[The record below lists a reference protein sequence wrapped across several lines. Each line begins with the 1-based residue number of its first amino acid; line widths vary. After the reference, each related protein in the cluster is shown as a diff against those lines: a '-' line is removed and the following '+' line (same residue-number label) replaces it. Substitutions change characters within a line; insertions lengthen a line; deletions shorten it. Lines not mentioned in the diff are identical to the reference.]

1 MYFLEPFVFF
11 VGQFCMGYWFLIDDF
26 LVKGM
31 FDHFLL
37 VLVKDAKS
45 MYEWMLCL
53 LQNYLLFSLR
63 RAATLAVDF
72 FFFLFDRMK
81 YS

>member
-45 MYEWMLCL
+45 MYECFAFFKTTFSSPSEGQL
-53 LQNYLLFSLR
+53 L
-63 RAATLAVDF
+63 
-72 FFFLFDRMK
+72 
-81 YS
+81 